1 MGTWYRVQGTGPGTC
16 AGTGYICTVH
26 IQGIGTGYRVQVLGA
41 SREHRY
47 RVQVHGTNTGK
58 GVG

>member
-1 MGTWYRVQGTGPGTC
+1 MQVQGTF
-16 AGTGYICTVH
+16 ARYIF
-26 IQGIGTGYRVQVLGA
+26 IGTGYRVQVLGA
-41 SREHRY
+41 SKEHRY

>member
-16 AGTGYICTVH
+16 AGTGYICKVH

-41 SREHRY
+41 SKEHRY
-47 RVQVHGTNTGK
+47 RVQVHVTNTGK